1 MSNNIVSI
9 RAHISYEH
17 ASYTNWKIQIAKW
30 REETIKNN
38 GGWQRGNPRNIRPHL
53 VNRYLI
59 WWFNDLL
66 EAYRIK
72 SEIDLVTKGIV
83 TNRWY

>member
-1 MSNNIVSI
+1 MVQIGWLGI
-9 RAHISYEH
+9 RGDSFLRLFVIE
-17 ASYTNWKIQIAKW
+17 IQVRDIL
-30 REETIKNN
+30 
-38 GGWQRGNPRNIRPHL
+38 WQRGNPRNIRPHL